1 MSEAGSASQE
11 ESVGDA
17 SEAPEEEAAP
27 PRLGL
32 AFTDLTIESMEAL
45 NDANTVKAK
54 LQILCELTEVNHY
67 QDNTWSGV
75 FVDYLYYGLAFAA
88 EQSFSDEQ
96 TSALFSILKNVFEHA
111 FPVEPDA
118 DSNPLEENHAFFK
131 DQMLTHSVDDAE
143 AGCIQLFSVE
153 DVTQISN
160 FLSTTFYRHYNSYK
174 YAYTTTQPEETVH
187 HDLIVETPLPPPPLC
202 EGQLFGEAVP
212 EPCVEAP
219 APAPAPYYEEDH
231 VEYYGEDPEYLESYK
246 AYVRGRRLD
255 AERQEDPSLTKAR
268 EDAMAMLAQ
277 LKADEEAGLVEP
289 TEWTVVEPDEPRP
302 DWVPP
307 ATPPDVREKLAAR
320 EAGPGWVPPSTPP
333 EAATAAAE

>member
-1 MSEAGSASQE
+1 MSDEEASQE

-17 SEAPEEEAAP
+17 SEAPAEEEAP

-45 NDANTVKAK
+45 SDAPDVKSK
-54 LQILCELTEVNHY
+54 LQILCELTDVNHY

-75 FVDYLYYGLAFAA
+75 FVDYLYYGLAFAG
-88 EQSFSDEQ
+88 ERSFTEEQ

-111 FPVEPDA
+111 FPVEPDS
-118 DSNPLEENHAFFK
+118 DSLPLEESHAFFK
-131 DQMLTHSVDDAE
+131 EQMLTHSVDDAE
-143 AGCIQLFSVE
+143 AGCIQLFTVE
-153 DVTQISN
+153 DVKSISD

-174 YAYTTTQPEETVH
+174 YAYSTTQPEETVH
-187 HDLIVETPLPPPPLC
+187 HSLIVETPLPPPPLC
-202 EGQLFGEAVP
+202 EGLLDGEVLD
-212 EPCVEAP
+212 EPVEAP

-231 VEYYGEDPEYLESYK
+231 VEYYGEDPEYLETYK

-255 AERQEDPSLTKAR
+255 AERREDPSLTKAR
-268 EDAMAMLAQ
+268 ADAMAMLAQ

-307 ATPPDVREKLAAR
+307 ATPPDVREKLATR
-320 EAGPGWVPPSTPP
+320 EAGAGRVPPSTPP
-333 EAATAAAE
+333 GAATAAAE

>member
-1 MSEAGSASQE
+1 MSDEESASQE

-45 NDANTVKAK
+45 ADATTVKDK
-54 LQILCELTEVNHY
+54 LRILCELTEVNHY

-88 EQSFSDEQ
+88 ERSFSDEQ

-111 FPVEPDA
+111 FPVEPDTN
-118 DSNPLEENHAFFK
+118 SLPLEESHAFFK
-131 DQMLTHSVDDAE
+131 EQMLTHSVDDAE
-143 AGCIQLFSVE
+143 AGCIQIYSVE

-174 YAYTTTQPEETVH
+174 YAYSVQQPEETVH
-187 HDLIVETPLPPPPLC
+187 HSLIVETPLPPPPLC
-202 EGQLFGEAVP
+202 EGQLDGEEIEEAPVP
-212 EPCVEAP
+212 AP